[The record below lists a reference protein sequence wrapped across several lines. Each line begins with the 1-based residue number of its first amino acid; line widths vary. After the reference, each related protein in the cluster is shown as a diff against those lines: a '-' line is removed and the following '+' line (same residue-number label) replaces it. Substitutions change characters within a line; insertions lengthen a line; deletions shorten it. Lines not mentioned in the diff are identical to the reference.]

1 MVLKQ
6 IQNSFFTKFKPE
18 SNDRKS
24 SFNVRQILGMNF
36 LPVICS
42 QTKQK
47 LALKQT

>member
-1 MVLKQ
+1 M
-6 IQNSFFTKFKPE
+6 KFKPQ
-18 SNDRKS
+18 SKDRKS

-36 LPVICS
+36 LPGTCS